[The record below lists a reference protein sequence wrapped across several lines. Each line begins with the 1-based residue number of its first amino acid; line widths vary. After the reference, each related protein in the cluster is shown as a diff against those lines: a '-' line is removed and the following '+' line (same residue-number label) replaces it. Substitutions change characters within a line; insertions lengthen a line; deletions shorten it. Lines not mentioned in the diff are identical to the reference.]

1 MRRRGDERSVDGA
14 VRALAALTLK
24 GADASGVADDR
35 VVDESLRPVR
45 DGEPGEL
52 LVRPQR
58 DGLAFLEYVDNPDAT
73 ADAWHDGWFRTRDRG
88 RLEDAWV
95 WIDGRLGEPTP
106 HAPLG
111 VIGVDALLRAATE
124 RPDELLRRI
133 RTTLH
138 GGKEYFQWKQ
148 IPVVFLVRG
157 SLDYSPN
164 DGLSLRHEDEE
175 WSLSPLLGKNF
186 TAAKPGTMG
195 WWWTPQFG

>member
-1 MRRRGDERSVDGA
+1 MQVGVHVIERDRLSAIGTEVA
-14 VRALAALTLK
+14 IEK
-24 GADASGVADDR
+24 PWMGVID
-35 VVDESLRPVR
+35 
-45 DGEPGEL
+45 
-52 LVRPQR
+52 LVRM
-58 DGLAFLEYVDNPDAT
+58 
-73 ADAWHDGWFRTRDRG
+73 
-88 RLEDAWV
+88 
-95 WIDGRLGEPTP
+95 IDGRLGEPTP